1 MSVFTRVDRRSLE
14 TFLAGF
20 DVGRLLS
27 FKGISEGIENTNY
40 FVTTDA
46 GEYVLTL
53 VEQWGADEVPYFI
66 ELMSWLAERGIP
78 SARPV
83 SDRRG
88 VTLHTLLER
97 PAALVQRLRGE
108 STEEPTPGD
117 CERVGQV
124 LARLHRASDGFPMH
138 REDRRGLAWR
148 QETARMLYPQLDEE
162 TAAMLREELA
172 HHVALDWRGLP
183 AGVVHADL
191 FPDNVLFS
199 RGEITGVIDFYYACN
214 DLRVYDLAI
223 TVNQWCTLGDGSL
236 DPARTLALLR
246 AYQGERPLQLAE
258 RSAWP
263 HMLRYGALRFWISRL
278 KDKIFPKEGHL
289 TTVKDPDAI
298 EIILAQRRHNTD
310 VATALWD
317 EAIAGC
323 ARAET

>member
-14 TFLAGF
+14 TFLARF

-40 FVTTDA
+40 FVTTDS

-53 VEQWGADEVPYFI
+53 VEQWEAAEVPYFI
-66 ELMSWLAERGIP
+66 DIMSWLAARGIP
-78 SARPV
+78 SARPIP
-83 SDRRG
+83 DRRG
-88 VTLHTLLER
+88 IALHTLLER
-97 PAALVQRLRGE
+97 PTALVQRLRGE
-108 STEEPTPGD
+108 STEEPTARD

-124 LARLHRASDGFPMH
+124 LARLHRASDGFPLH
-138 REDRRGLAWR
+138 REDRRGMAWR
-148 QETARMLYPQLDEE
+148 QETARLLYPELDAE
-162 TAAMLREELA
+162 TAAMLRDELA

-183 AGVVHADL
+183 TGVIHADL

-199 RGEITGVIDFYYACN
+199 RGEITGLIDFYYACN

-223 TVNQWCTLGDGSL
+223 TVNQWCTAGDGSL
-236 DPARTLALLR
+236 DPLCTLALLR
-246 AYQGERPLQLAE
+246 AYHDERPLEPTE
-258 RSAWP
+258 RTAWP

-298 EIILAQRRHNTD
+298 RIILTRRRHEMNVTI
-310 VATALWD
+310 ALWD
-317 EAIAGC
+317 EAVSGC
-323 ARAET
+323 A